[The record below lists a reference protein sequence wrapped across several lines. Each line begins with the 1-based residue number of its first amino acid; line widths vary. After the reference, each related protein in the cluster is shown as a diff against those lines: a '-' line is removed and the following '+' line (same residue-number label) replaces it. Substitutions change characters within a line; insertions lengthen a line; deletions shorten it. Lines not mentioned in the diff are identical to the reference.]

1 MVNVRPKDLRVVR
14 SRVERPILRRKL
26 LTLLDEYNELY
37 DTTASRVGLPRKLAN
52 RVAVL
57 SDSCVAKVFSSDT
70 SSLSAFR
77 RASGVLI
84 STSLSIQFQDRRNI
98 LCDTDFWS
106 LWDIIVMRSG
116 WVLIDVQQFNSAFN
130 GGGCRYLGL
139 VRFLPSLLC
148 GQRCCASS
156 GLCRVPLC
164 TMSISRLC
172 SSDGA
177 YSACGDIWTMLMKQ
191 SSKIGISGRG
201 RVGHSSAE
209 KFERSQ
215 VLSFEYQLK
224 LLRSMID
231 CRLPICDVI
240 LFCMEINAMIVGF
253 SSPLSP
259 DFDAENQSHL
269 GDLLARELMVYIHF
283 TNYADDV
290 IQLVAFIDADFI

>member
-1 MVNVRPKDLRVVR
+1 MACSTRQRIYLDVNIIVDRHIMRSVLGTAILIENPSILRIRVSGDETFQIIVIISRYCRAEKATDLLKLAGRPNNRVVR

-37 DTTASRVGLPRKLAN
+37 DSSASRVGLPRKLAN

-57 SDSCVAKVFSSDT
+57 SDSCVAKVFSSDMN
-70 SSLSAFR
+70 SLSAFR

-139 VRFLPSLLC
+139 IRFLPSLLC
-148 GQRCCASS
+148 GQRCCTSS

-177 YSACGDIWTMLMKQ
+177 YSACGDIWSLHVR
-191 SSKIGISGRG
+191 RG
-201 RVGHSSAE
+201 CKEAW
-209 KFERSQ
+209 
-215 VLSFEYQLK
+215 
-224 LLRSMID
+224 
-231 CRLPICDVI
+231 
-240 LFCMEINAMIVGF
+240 
-253 SSPLSP
+253 
-259 DFDAENQSHL
+259 
-269 GDLLARELMVYIHF
+269 
-283 TNYADDV
+283 
-290 IQLVAFIDADFI
+290 